1 VKVPMDISDMT
12 KNTKNSDANVD
23 DSALTQEISRL
34 TRENTELQ
42 TKLGR
47 KTDYIRAKVN
57 QMLTVMGT
65 LPLRPEELD
74 DDTLVELDPIGIIC
88 DSFRQVLTHLHTTNA
103 ELLLSNEKNMAILEA
118 AEIGILLL
126 DKNMAIQAYNQ
137 KLKDSF
143 FPEMADSN
151 IIGKTCLE
159 LICGGNIPDEG
170 CLCNKALTTN
180 ESVRFNAWGNR
191 GRSYDTVFTP
201 IHDQDG
207 KVINC
212 LGIYHDITERM
223 KGEEALRESEER
235 YRDLFENANDL
246 IQCVAPDGRF
256 VYVNR
261 AWRETLGY
269 SEEEVRHLRIFD
281 IIEPSCQTHC
291 SELFRRV
298 MEGQEV
304 KQVEVIFVSK
314 DGRKITVEGSANCN
328 FVNGAPISTRS
339 IFRDI
344 TERKLAE
351 EALAAEKERLTVTL
365 RSIGDGV
372 ITTDTAGRV
381 VLINKIAE
389 QLTGWSQ
396 QEACG
401 KPLEE
406 VFHIVSEKTGKRCEN
421 PAEKVL
427 RTGMIIALE
436 NHTAL
441 IAKDGTTR
449 IIADSGAPICNTES
463 EIVGTVLVFRDITEQ
478 QTLETNLQRAEKLES
493 VGVLAGGI
501 AHDFN
506 NMLTGIIG
514 NISVAAMHAKPN
526 DMIHDRLV
534 EAEKAAFRARD
545 LTQQLLTFAK
555 GGAPV
560 KKTASITE
568 LLTDSASFALRGS
581 NVRCCYNISADL
593 WRGEMDAGQISQ
605 VIHNLVLNADQAM
618 PNGGA
623 IFIDAENRVITSHDG
638 LILPH
643 GNYIHISIRD
653 TGEGIPSAHLP
664 RIFDP
669 YFTTKKKGSGLGL
682 ATSYSIIKNHD
693 GCITIESIPGKGST
707 FHIFLPASTEADSM
721 DSPKNSL
728 VVDGTGHILVMDDEE
743 MIRDIAGTILSHL
756 GYTTSF
762 AKNGEE
768 AIIRYKEA
776 LAEQLPFD
784 AVIMDLTVPGGMGGK
799 ETIKQLLKI
808 DPAVKALVS
817 SGYSND
823 PIMSD
828 YKAFGFKGV
837 IIKPYIV
844 EEISKALHTVLA
856 PST

>member
-1 VKVPMDISDMT
+1 MTISDMP
-12 KNTKNSDANVD
+12 KNTKNCDANVG
-23 DSALTQEISRL
+23 DSALTQEIRRL
-34 TRENTELQ
+34 TRENAELQ

-74 DDTLVELDPIGIIC
+74 DETLVELDPIGIVC
-88 DSFRQVLTHLHTTNA
+88 DSFTQVLTHLHNTNA
-103 ELLLSNEKNMAILEA
+103 ELLLANEKNVAILEA
-118 AEIGILLL
+118 AGIGILLL
-126 DKNMAIQAYNQ
+126 DKNMVIQSYNQ
-137 KLKDSF
+137 QLKNFF
-143 FPEMADSN
+143 FPEKNDGN
-151 IIGKTCLE
+151 IIGNTCLE
-159 LICGGNIPDEG
+159 LVCGGNIPSEG
-170 CLCNKALTTN
+170 CLCNKAITAN
-180 ESVRFNAWGNR
+180 ETVRFAIWKNR
-191 GRSYDTVFTP
+191 GRTYDAVFTP
-201 IHDQDG
+201 IHDRDS
-207 KVINC
+207 KITHC

-223 KGEEALRESEER
+223 QGEEALRESEER

-246 IQCVAPDGRF
+246 IQCVASDGHF

-261 AWRETLGY
+261 AWRDTLGY
-269 SEEEVRHLRIFD
+269 SEQEIERLRIFD
-281 IIEPSCQTHC
+281 IIDPSCHAHC
-291 SELFRRV
+291 GELFRRV
-298 MEGQEV
+298 MEGEEV
-304 KQVEVIFVSK
+304 RQVEVTFVSK
-314 DGRKITVEGSANCN
+314 GGRKIIVEGSANCN
-328 FVNGAPISTRS
+328 FANGVPIATRS

-372 ITTDTAGRV
+372 ITTDTTGKI

-401 KPLEE
+401 QPLEE
-406 VFHIVSEKTGKRCEN
+406 VFHIISEKTGKRCEN

-427 RTGMIIALE
+427 RTGMIIALDH
-436 NHTAL
+436 HTAL

-449 IIADSGAPICNTES
+449 IIADSGAPICGRNS
-463 EIVGTVLVFRDITEQ
+463 VIIGTVLVFRDITEQ
-478 QTLETNLQRAEKLES
+478 KELEVNLLRSEKLES
-493 VGVLAGGI
+493 VGILAGGI

-514 NISVAAMHAKPN
+514 NISIAAMHAKPN
-526 DMIHDRLV
+526 DIIHTRLV

-560 KKTASITE
+560 KKTASISE

-581 NVRCCYNISADL
+581 NVRCCFNISDGL
-593 WRGEMDAGQISQ
+593 WPGEMDAGQISQ

-618 PNGGA
+618 PDGGG
-623 IFIDAENRVITSHDG
+623 IFIDAENRVITSNDS
-638 LILPH
+638 LPLPQ
-643 GNYIHISIRD
+643 GNYVHISIRD
-653 TGEGIPSAHLP
+653 TGEGIPSEHLA

-693 GCITIESIPGKGST
+693 GCITIESILGKGST
-707 FHIFLPASTEADSM
+707 FHIFLPASTDLDAL

-728 VVDGTGHILVMDDEE
+728 IVDGTGHILIMDDEE

-756 GYTTSF
+756 GYSASF

-768 AIIRYKEA
+768 AITRYKEA
-776 LAEQLPFD
+776 LAENLPFD

-799 ETIKQLLKI
+799 EAIKQLLEI
-808 DPAVKALVS
+808 DPNVKALVS

-823 PIMSD
+823 PVMSD

-837 IIKPYIV
+837 IIKPYII
-844 EEISKALHTVLA
+844 EEISNALHTVLA
-856 PST
+856 TPT